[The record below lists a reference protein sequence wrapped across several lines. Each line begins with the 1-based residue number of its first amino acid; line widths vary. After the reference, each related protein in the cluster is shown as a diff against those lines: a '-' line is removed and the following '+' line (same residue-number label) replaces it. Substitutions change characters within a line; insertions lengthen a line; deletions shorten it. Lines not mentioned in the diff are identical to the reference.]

1 TRPHGGLG
9 LGLSIVKQLVEL
21 HGGTVRAYS
30 PGVGKG
36 ATFTVTLPLTPVH
49 VHPEPDVERRHP
61 DTVSGEYRGDDE
73 PCVKL
78 DGVHVL
84 VVDDEPDA
92 RALLKLLL
100 ENCEAVV
107 TTAASASEA
116 LEAVRRA
123 KPDVVIS
130 DIGMPGEDGY
140 ALIRMLRA
148 LPADEGS
155 DIPAVALTAYGRRE
169 DRTRALLS
177 GFQIHVAKP
186 VEATELIATVA
197 SLARRP
203 GRR

>member
-1 TRPHGGLG
+1 MKLGG
-9 LGLSIVKQLVEL
+9 I
-21 HGGTVRAYS
+21 R
-30 PGVGKG
+30 
-36 ATFTVTLPLTPVH
+36 
-49 VHPEPDVERRHP
+49 
-61 DTVSGEYRGDDE
+61 
-73 PCVKL
+73 
-78 DGVHVL
+78 VL

-92 RALLKLLL
+92 RALVKRLL

-116 LEAVRRA
+116 LEALRRA

-140 ALIRMLRA
+140 ALIRMVRA
-148 LPADEGS
+148 LPPDEGG
-155 DIPAVALTAYGRRE
+155 DVPAVALTAYARSE

-177 GFQIHVAKP
+177 GFQSHVAKP
-186 VEATELIATVA
+186 VEPTELVATVA